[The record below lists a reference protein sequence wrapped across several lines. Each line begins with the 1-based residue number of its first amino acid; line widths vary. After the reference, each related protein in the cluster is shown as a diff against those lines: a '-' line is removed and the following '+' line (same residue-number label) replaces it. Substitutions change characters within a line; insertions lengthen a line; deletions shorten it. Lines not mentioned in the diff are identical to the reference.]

1 MRYFTTRSQNSDK
14 NRNKRLLTSKKLNE
28 ISGIDCYTSDKESR
42 CTLRPLSTQ
51 GAVVAV
57 TGIASFAALNIV
69 ALNSSTAV
77 GIAFFLST
85 SITPLLVGVGIVG
98 LFMYLKKWAQKAY
111 EKLDIT
117 KNVKS
122 ELEETIQELMNKVG
136 LSRGEAITFLEY
148 TAKAVSEDDACKL
161 LKNKI
166 LKATNDN
173 DTKEIIRLTDE
184 FDAAQQDVILRL
196 RDSLS
201 GNVEQ

>member
-1 MRYFTTRSQNSDK
+1 
-14 NRNKRLLTSKKLNE
+14 
-28 ISGIDCYTSDKESR
+28 
-42 CTLRPLSTQ
+42 
-51 GAVVAV
+51 
-57 TGIASFAALNIV
+57 
-69 ALNSSTAV
+69 
-77 GIAFFLST
+77 
-85 SITPLLVGVGIVG
+85 
-98 LFMYLKKWAQKAY
+98 MYLKKWVQKAY

-201 GNVEQ
+201 GNVE